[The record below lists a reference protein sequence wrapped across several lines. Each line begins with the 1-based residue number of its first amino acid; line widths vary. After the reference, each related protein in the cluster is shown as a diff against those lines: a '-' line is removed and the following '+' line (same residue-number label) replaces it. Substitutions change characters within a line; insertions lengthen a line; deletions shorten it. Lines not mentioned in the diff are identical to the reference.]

1 MSSLFSLHGLIRSR
15 PRLTSAVILGCVI
28 GPALPSAWPWLTRV
42 LATWDIAVWIYL
54 ATMGWM
60 MMRADHH
67 QVKRVAAKQD
77 EKAPVILSVL
87 CVAAVMS
94 LVAIVSQLSI
104 LKDMPADQRAIHYV
118 LVVTTLLSSWFLLGT
133 LFCFHYAHMYYNDE
147 GTLAPLQFPEG
158 EENPNYWD
166 FLYFSFT
173 IAVAAQ
179 TSDVAV
185 KTRLMRQVVLGQSV
199 LSFFFNLVI
208 LGLSINIA
216 AGLINP

>member
-1 MSSLFSLHGLIRSR
+1 MSSIFSLHGLIRSR
-15 PRLTSAVILGCVI
+15 PRLTSAIILGCVI
-28 GPALPSAWPWLTRV
+28 GPALPSAWPWLTRM
-42 LATWDIAVWIYL
+42 LATWDIAVWVYL

-67 QVKRVAAKQD
+67 QVKR
-77 EKAPVILSVL
+77 
-87 CVAAVMS
+87 VAAVMS

-166 FLYFSFT
+166 
-173 IAVAAQ
+173 
-179 TSDVAV
+179 
-185 KTRLMRQVVLGQSV
+185 
-199 LSFFFNLVI
+199 
-208 LGLSINIA
+208 
-216 AGLINP
+216 

>member
-1 MSSLFSLHGLIRSR
+1 MPIHFPLHGLLRSR
-15 PRLTSAVILGCVI
+15 PRLTGAVVLGCVI
-28 GPALPSAWPWLTRV
+28 GPLMPHAWPWLTRV
-42 LATWDIAVWIYL
+42 LSTWDIAVWVYL
-54 ATMGWM
+54 AAMSWM

-77 EKAPVILSVL
+77 EKAPVILFVL

-94 LVAIVSQLSI
+94 LLAIVSQLSE
-104 LKDMPADQRAIHYV
+104 LKDMSPDLRAIHYV
-118 LVVTTLLSSWFLLGT
+118 LVVTTLLGSWFLVAT
-133 LFCFHYAHMYYNDE
+133 LFCFHYAHMFYNDD
-147 GTLAPLQFPEG
+147 GTLAPLEFPEG

-185 KTRLMRQVVLGQSV
+185 KTRLMRQVVLAQSV

-216 AGLINP
+216 AGLINT